1 MKILKF
7 CTGLLILPLSLSLA
21 ACSGS
26 PSFSLLADKET
37 FVGDNSAA
45 SNKIDVLFVINDQ
58 PSMSSFQDEIVTS
71 FSSFM
76 QQFDVKG
83 FNYKIAVVTSSAYL
97 ADPTL
102 TGYSAAH
109 ATEDGFN
116 DFNGTTHS
124 GVFTIIPTTPNL
136 FSTFAINAKPAKNSA
151 GQDGRAFSSMR
162 QALRQTN
169 PINAGFVR
177 PDAFLA
183 VVIVDNQ
190 DDFSSNARCPGCNM
204 NQRYNYPSL
213 DPVTDYVAFLDT
225 VTGTSGAT
233 KRYSVSAMTQSA
245 APCQGGTTMTRI
257 MELANLTSGVI
268 GNICDADFGPS
279 MVLMAEKIASLSTQ
293 YYLDRTPIESS
304 IVIKV
309 DGVLIPNDAIN
320 GWTYDSVAN
329 SILFHGDAIPQQGA
343 IISVDFDPASYGS

>member
-1 MKILKF
+1 MKLLKF
-7 CTGLLILPLSLSLA
+7 CAGLLILPLSLSLA

-26 PSFSLLADKET
+26 PSFSLMADKET
-37 FVGDNSAA
+37 FVGDTSAA
-45 SNKIDVLFVINDQ
+45 NNKIDVLFVINDQ

-76 QQFDVKG
+76 EQFNVKG
-83 FNYKIAVVTSSAYL
+83 FDYKISVVTSSAYL

-102 TGYSAAH
+102 NGYSATNAS
-109 ATEDGFN
+109 EDGFN

-162 QALRQTN
+162 QALRMAN
-169 PINAGFVR
+169 SINTGFVR
-177 PDAFLA
+177 SDAFLA

-190 DDFSSNARCPGCNM
+190 DDFSGNTRCTGCNM
-204 NQRYNYPSL
+204 NQRYNAPSL
-213 DPVTDYVAFLDT
+213 DPVTDYVSFLDT
-225 VTGTSGAT
+225 VTGTSGMT

-245 APCQGGTTMTRI
+245 QPCQGGTNMTRI
-257 MELANLTSGVI
+257 MELATLTNGVI
-268 GNICDADFGPS
+268 GNICDSDFGPS
-279 MVLMAEKIASLSTQ
+279 MALMAEKIATLSSQ
-293 YYLDRTPIESS
+293 FYLQRTPIESS
-304 IVIKV
+304 IVIHV
-309 DGVLIPNDAIN
+309 DSVLIPNDPTN